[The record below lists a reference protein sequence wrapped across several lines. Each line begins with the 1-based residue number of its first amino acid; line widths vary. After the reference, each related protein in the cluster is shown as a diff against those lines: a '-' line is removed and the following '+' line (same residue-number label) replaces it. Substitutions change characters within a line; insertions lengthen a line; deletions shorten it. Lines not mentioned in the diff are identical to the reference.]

1 VIFRFEAREPDIV
14 ATEYYVAESAQVIGS
29 VRIHQDVSVWFNAVI
44 RGDNGWIELGA
55 RSNVQDNAV
64 VHCDPGTEVKIGAGV
79 TIGHGAILHSCTVA
93 DDALIGM
100 AATIMDG
107 AHIGRNC
114 IVAAGA
120 FVSPRKV
127 IPDGV
132 LVAGWPARV
141 VRELTNEE
149 RDHIALS
156 SQQYVRSAARYKA
169 ALRPLLV

>member
-1 VIFRFEAREPDIV
+1 M
-14 ATEYYVAESAQVIGS
+14 IGS
-29 VRIHQDVSVWFNAVI
+29 VRIHQNVSVWFNAVV
-44 RGDNGWIELGA
+44 RGDNGWISLGE

-64 VHCDPGTEVKIGAGV
+64 IHCDPGMEVTIGAGV
-79 TIGHGAILHSCTVA
+79 TIGHGAILHACAVA

-107 AHIGRNC
+107 ARIGRNC

-120 FVSPRKV
+120 LVSPRKI

-141 VRELTNEE
+141 VREVTNEE
-149 RDHIALS
+149 RNHIALS
-156 SQQYVRSAARYKA
+156 SEEYVRSAARYRA
-169 ALRPLLV
+169 ALHPLLI